1 MSRVIRVLIYS
12 GSPKWLRETLKGSG
26 VPLNGEREISPG
38 KAIKSIITDVDIGG
52 VMCLICS
59 TYETNNKTLICD
71 QCQAEAKRR
80 AKEAE
85 DAS

>member
-12 GSPKWLRETLKGSG
+12 GRAEQVRKTLMHSD
-26 VPLNGEREISPG
+26 VPLNGEKEFPS
-38 KAIKSIITDVDIGG
+38 AVIKSVITDVEDAKCI
-52 VMCLICS
+52 IC
-59 TYETNNKTLICD
+59 TLYETNNKTLICD